1 MIFLAISGL
10 SLGQTATA
18 TIGDYTQAPG
28 TLTIPV
34 TVSNFNNVAA
44 VTIYFQYDPAVVT
57 YTGFNSPGL
66 TGLDANAFTSNGIH
80 KVGITWSASG
90 ASGSNLTGTLVNIVF
105 NYIGGSGDF
114 NFLASECE
122 ITDNNY
128 NTVTV
133 LYSDGSISPVSSA
146 TVSLPTLTNQTPGN
160 PFNVPL
166 NVNFSTVTVGVSNFT
181 YIIEYDNTKLIYQS
195 IANTALTGIT
205 VTQLN
210 NPARLAIEWTD
221 AVNPGSKLNGK
232 LLDIVFSYVGGD
244 SPLTFDEANC
254 VMTDYDNND
263 VPTTYTNGSVS
274 QNPASIVNVTAGT
287 ESALPGTEV
296 LVPVTVGNF
305 TNIGAFD
312 LLIDHDL
319 SVLGFVGLV
328 NIHPNLIPTATLSSN
343 ATATGLG
350 INWTSTTAG
359 VTIPNGE
366 KLFDMKFNYT
376 SGTTALTFNTILSEI
391 SDFSLNILTV
401 NYTNGSVSELTA
413 AASATLPDVMA
424 APLSDVEIPVT
435 VKDFTN
441 IGAFDFAISYD
452 AGVLTFED
460 VVDIHP
466 DVAGARFLYNAAGSK
481 VYTGWSIDPSAI
493 IGIDVDDDDTLFKIR
508 FNYIAGTS
516 ELVFDQAKSEVTNF
530 DDETV
535 IMTYT
540 DGSVSGGNELAL
552 TLFPEG
558 FYNSGTGLLNKTKD
572 DVGGVLVDKF
582 PGTVVDTVS
591 VELHDAADYSRI
603 IHTIYGVEIHTD
615 GTATAMI
622 PSTYLGNY
630 YITIRSRNHLET
642 VSGTAQSFAS
652 TRITYNFSDVKSAA
666 FGSNLKEIAPGVFGI
681 FAGDVNQDG
690 YVNTTDRS
698 SVNSKVIAIY
708 KGYVAE
714 DVNGDGSVNTTD
726 RSIVN
731 SGVISIVQRIIP

>member
-10 SLGQTATA
+10 SFGQTATA

-44 VTIYFQYDPAVVT
+44 LTIYFQYDPAVVT

-66 TGLDANAFTSNGIH
+66 MGLDANAFISNGIH

-105 NYIGGSGDF
+105 NYTGGSGDF
-114 NFLASECE
+114 NFLTSECE
-122 ITDNNY
+122 VTDNNY

-146 TVSLPTLTNQTPGN
+146 TVELPTLDDQTPGN

-166 NVNFSTVTVGVSNFT
+166 SVNFSTVAAGVSNFT
-181 YIIEYDNTKLIYQS
+181 FIIQYDHTKLIYQS

-221 AVNPGSKLNGK
+221 AVNPGSLLNGK
-232 LLDIVFSYVGGD
+232 LLDIVFNYVGGD

-254 VMTDYDNND
+254 VVTDYNNID
-263 VPTTYTNGSVS
+263 VSTTYTNGSVS
-274 QNPASIVNVTAGT
+274 QNPASVVNVTAGT
-287 ESALPGTEV
+287 EFALPGTEV

-328 NIHPNLIPTATLSSN
+328 NIHTDLIPTATLSTN
-343 ATATGLG
+343 VTTTGLG
-350 INWTSTTAG
+350 INWTASING
-359 VTIPNGE
+359 VIIPNGE

-376 SGTTALTFNTILSEI
+376 SGTTALTFNTSLSEI
-391 SDFSLNILTV
+391 SDFDLNILTV

-466 DVAGARFLYNAAGSK
+466 DVAGARFLYNAVGGK
-481 VYTGWSIDPSAI
+481 VYTGWSIDPSATA
-493 IGIDVDDDDTLFKIR
+493 GIDVDDDDVLFKIR

-516 ELVFDQAKSEVTNF
+516 ELVFDQAKSEVTSF

-558 FYNSGTGLLNKTKD
+558 FYNSGTGLLNKTRD
-572 DVGGVLVDKF
+572 DVGGTLVDKF
-582 PGTVVDTVS
+582 PGTIVDTVS

-642 VSGTAQSFAS
+642 VSGSAQSFAS
-652 TRITYNFSDVKSAA
+652 TRITYNFSNTKSAA
-666 FGSNLKEIAPGVFGI
+666 YGSNLKEIAPGLFGI

-690 YVNTTDRS
+690 LINLNDAGPVNMGILS
-698 SVNSKVIAIY
+698 GNQGYLVIDI
-708 KGYVAE
+708 
-714 DVNGDGSVNTTD
+714 NGDG
-726 RSIVN
+726 IVN
-731 SGVISIVQRIIP
+731 LNDAGPVNSSILSGIYSQKP